1 MLVLYLNFQA
11 TTHHINKA
19 NKFKG
24 TKSGP
29 RLILVNAKT
38 MSTIIFTVRFYFI
51 IMNHDTFI
59 YQTETAIPSKE
70 ENT

>member
-11 TTHHINKA
+11 TTHHINKG

-38 MSTIIFTVRFYFI
+38 MSIIIFTVRFYFI
-51 IMNHDTFI
+51 IMDHDTFI
-59 YQTETAIPSKE
+59 YQIETAIPSKE
-70 ENT
+70 ANT